1 MTFDLI
7 RTTALSLP
15 HVTEEFPFDQRTLVF
30 KVGGKM
36 FLLIDINS
44 QDAVTLKSKP
54 DQIPELLESH
64 DWMSRGFHMNKNHWI
79 TLRLDTLQVDIT
91 LVLELITE
99 SYAIVYQGLTKKARN
114 AFENR

>member
-36 FLLIDINS
+36 FLLIDIDS

-54 DQIPELLESH
+54 DQIAELLESH

-91 LVLELITE
+91 LVLKLITE

>member
-36 FLLIDINS
+36 FLLIDIDW

-91 LVLELITE
+91 LVLKLITE

>member
-15 HVTEEFPFDQRTLVF
+15 HTTEGFPFDQRTLVF

-36 FLLIDINS
+36 FLLIDIDS
-44 QDAVTLKSKP
+44 QDAVTLKCKP

-64 DWMSRGFHMNKNHWI
+64 DWISRGFHMNKNHWV
-79 TLRLDTLQVDIT
+79 TLRLDTLHMDISLALKLT
-91 LVLELITE
+91 TE
-99 SYAIVYQGLTKKARN
+99 SYSMVYQGLTKKVKN
-114 AFENR
+114 VLENR

>member
-15 HVTEEFPFDQRTLVF
+15 HTTEGFPFDQRTLVF

-36 FLLIDINS
+36 FLLIDIDS
-44 QDAVTLKSKP
+44 QDAVTLKSRP
-54 DQIPELLESH
+54 DEIQELLESY
-64 DWMSRGFHMNKNHWI
+64 DWISRGFHMNKNHWI
-79 TLRLDTLQVDIT
+79 TLRLDAIQADIP
-91 LVLELITE
+91 LVLKLITD
-99 SYAIVYQGLTKKARN
+99 SYSNVYQGLTKKAIN

>member
-36 FLLIDINS
+36 FLLIDIDS
-44 QDAVTLKSKP
+44 RDAVTLKSKP

-91 LVLELITE
+91 LVLKLITE

>member
-36 FLLIDINS
+36 FLLIDIDS
-44 QDAVTLKSKP
+44 QDVVTLKSKP

-64 DWMSRGFHMNKNHWI
+64 NWMSRGFHMNKNHWI

-91 LVLELITE
+91 LVLKLITE
-99 SYAIVYQGLTKKARN
+99 SYAIVYQGLTKTARN

>member
-15 HVTEEFPFDQRTLVF
+15 HVTEQFPFDQRTLVF

-36 FLLIDINS
+36 FLLIDIDS

-64 DWMSRGFHMNKNHWI
+64 NWMSRGFHMNKNHWI

-91 LVLELITE
+91 LVLKLITE

>member
-7 RTTALSLP
+7 RTTTLSLP

-36 FLLIDINS
+36 FLLIDVDS

-91 LVLELITE
+91 LVLKLITE

>member
-15 HVTEEFPFDQRTLVF
+15 HVTEGFPFDQSTLVF

-36 FLLIDINS
+36 FLLIDIDS
-44 QDAVTLKSKP
+44 QDAITLKSKP
-54 DQIPELLESH
+54 DQIPELLESY
-64 DWMSRGFHMNKNHWI
+64 DWISRGFHMNKNHWI
-79 TLRLDTLQVDIT
+79 TLRLDSLKLDIT
-91 LVLELITE
+91 LVLKLITD
-99 SYAIVYQGLTKKARN
+99 SYSNVYQGLTKKARN

>member
-36 FLLIDINS
+36 FLLIDVDS
-44 QDAVTLKSKP
+44 QDSITLKSKP
-54 DQIPELLESH
+54 DQIPELLESYA
-64 DWMSRGFHMNKNHWI
+64 WITRGFHMNKNHWI

-91 LVLELITE
+91 LVLKLITE
-99 SYAIVYQGLTKKARN
+99 SYAIVYQGLTKKVKN

>member
-36 FLLIDINS
+36 FLLIDVDS
-44 QDAVTLKSKP
+44 QDSITLKSKP
-54 DQIPELLESH
+54 DQIPELLESYA
-64 DWMSRGFHMNKNHWI
+64 WISRGFHMNKNHWI

-91 LVLELITE
+91 LVLKLITE
-99 SYAIVYQGLTKKARN
+99 SYAIVYQGLTKKVKN

>member
-36 FLLIDINS
+36 FLLIDIDS

-64 DWMSRGFHMNKNHWI
+64 NWMSRGFHMNKNHWI

-91 LVLELITE
+91 LVLKLITE
-99 SYAIVYQGLTKKARN
+99 SYAIVYQGLTKIARN

>member
-91 LVLELITE
+91 LVLKLITE

>member
-15 HVTEEFPFDQRTLVF
+15 HITEEFPFDQRTLVF

-36 FLLIDINS
+36 FLLIDIES

-64 DWMSRGFHMNKNHWI
+64 DWISRGFHMNKNHWI

-91 LVLELITE
+91 LVLKLITE

-114 AFENR
+114 AFEIR

>member
-15 HVTEEFPFDQRTLVF
+15 HITEEFPFDQRTLVF

-36 FLLIDINS
+36 FLLIDIES

-64 DWMSRGFHMNKNHWI
+64 DWISRGFHMNKNHWI
-79 TLRLDTLQVDIT
+79 TLRLDTLQLDIT
-91 LVLELITE
+91 LVLKLITE

>member
-15 HVTEEFPFDQRTLVF
+15 HTTEGFPFDQRTLVF

-36 FLLIDINS
+36 LLLIDIDL

-54 DQIPELLESH
+54 DQILELLESY
-64 DWMSRGFHMNKNHWI
+64 DWISRGFHMNKNHWI
-79 TLRLDTLQVDIT
+79 TLRLDTLQLDIA
-91 LVLELITE
+91 LVLKLITE
-99 SYAIVYQGLTKKARN
+99 SHAIVYQGLTKKVRN

>member
-36 FLLIDINS
+36 FLLIDVDS
-44 QDAVTLKSKP
+44 PDAITLKSKP
-54 DQIPELLESH
+54 DQIPELLESYA
-64 DWMSRGFHMNKNHWI
+64 WISRGFHMNKNHWI
-79 TLRLDTLQVDIT
+79 TLRLDTIQVDIT
-91 LVLELITE
+91 LVLKLITE
-99 SYAIVYQGLTKKARN
+99 SYAVVYQGLTKKVRN
-114 AFENR
+114 ALENR

>member
-36 FLLIDINS
+36 FLLIDVDS
-44 QDAVTLKSKP
+44 PDAITLKSKP
-54 DQIPELLESH
+54 DQIPELLESYA
-64 DWMSRGFHMNKNHWI
+64 WISRGFHMNKNHWI
-79 TLRLDTLQVDIT
+79 TLRLDTIQVDIT
-91 LVLELITE
+91 LVLKLITE

>member
-36 FLLIDINS
+36 FLLIDVDS
-44 QDAVTLKSKP
+44 QDSITLKSKP
-54 DQIPELLESH
+54 DQIP
-64 DWMSRGFHMNKNHWI
+64 
-79 TLRLDTLQVDIT
+79 
-91 LVLELITE
+91 
-99 SYAIVYQGLTKKARN
+99 
-114 AFENR
+114 

>member
-7 RTTALSLP
+7 RTTVLSLP

-36 FLLIDINS
+36 FLLIDIDS

-91 LVLELITE
+91 LVLKLITE

>member
-15 HVTEEFPFDQRTLVF
+15 HTTEGFPFDQRTLVF
-30 KVGGKM
+30 KIGGKM
-36 FLLIDINS
+36 FLLIDIDS

-54 DQIPELLESH
+54 DQILALLESY
-64 DWMSRGFHMNKNHWI
+64 DWISRGFHMNKNHWI
-79 TLRLDTLQVDIT
+79 TLRLDTLQVDIP
-91 LVLELITE
+91 LVLKLITE
-99 SYAIVYQGLTKKARN
+99 SYAIVYQGLTKKVRN

>member
-15 HVTEEFPFDQRTLVF
+15 HVTEGFPFDQSTLVF

-36 FLLIDINS
+36 FLLIDIDS
-44 QDAVTLKSKP
+44 PDAITLKSKP

-64 DWMSRGFHMNKNHWI
+64 DWISRGFHMNKNHWI
-79 TLRLDTLQVDIT
+79 TLRLNNLQMDIA
-91 LVLELITE
+91 LVLKLITE
-99 SYAIVYQGLTKKARN
+99 SYAIVYRGLTKKVRN
-114 AFENR
+114 AFEN

>member
-15 HVTEEFPFDQRTLVF
+15 HTTEGFPFDQRTLVF

-36 FLLIDINS
+36 FLLIDIDS
-44 QDAVTLKSKP
+44 QDAVTLKSNP
-54 DQIPELLESH
+54 DQIPELLESF
-64 DWMSRGFHMNKNHWI
+64 DWISRGFHMNKNHWI
-79 TLRLDTLQVDIT
+79 TLRLEPLQVDIT
-91 LVLELITE
+91 LVLKLISE

-114 AFENR
+114 AFEN

>member
-36 FLLIDINS
+36 FLLIDVDS
-44 QDAVTLKSKP
+44 QDSITLKSKP
-54 DQIPELLESH
+54 DQIPELLESYA
-64 DWMSRGFHMNKNHWI
+64 WITRGFHMNKNHWI

>member
-15 HVTEEFPFDQRTLVF
+15 HVTEGFPFDQSTLVF

-36 FLLIDINS
+36 FLLIDIDS
-44 QDAVTLKSKP
+44 PDAITLKSKP

-64 DWMSRGFHMNKNHWI
+64 DWISRGFHMNKNHWI
-79 TLRLDTLQVDIT
+79 TLRLNNLQMDIA
-91 LVLELITE
+91 LVLKLITE
-99 SYAIVYQGLTKKARN
+99 SYAVVYQGLTKKVRN
-114 AFENR
+114 ALENR

>member
-36 FLLIDINS
+36 FLLIDIDS

-91 LVLELITE
+91 LVLKLIKE

>member
-36 FLLIDINS
+36 FLLIDVDS

-91 LVLELITE
+91 LVLKLITE

>member
-36 FLLIDINS
+36 FLLIDIDS

-91 LVLELITE
+91 LVLKLITE
-99 SYAIVYQGLTKKARN
+99 SYAIVYQGLTKIARN

>member
-15 HVTEEFPFDQRTLVF
+15 HITEEFPFDQRTLVF

-36 FLLIDINS
+36 FLLIDIES
-44 QDAVTLKSKP
+44 QDAVTLKSNL

-64 DWMSRGFHMNKNHWI
+64 DWISRGFHMNKNHWI

-91 LVLELITE
+91 LVLKLITE

>member
-7 RTTALSLP
+7 RTTVLSLP

-91 LVLELITE
+91 LVLKLITE

>member
-36 FLLIDINS
+36 FLLIDVDS
-44 QDAVTLKSKP
+44 PDAITLKSKP
-54 DQIPELLESH
+54 DQIPELLESYA
-64 DWMSRGFHMNKNHWI
+64 WISRGFHMNKNHWI

-91 LVLELITE
+91 LVLKLITE
-99 SYAIVYQGLTKKARN
+99 SYAVVYQGLTKKVRN
-114 AFENR
+114 ALENR